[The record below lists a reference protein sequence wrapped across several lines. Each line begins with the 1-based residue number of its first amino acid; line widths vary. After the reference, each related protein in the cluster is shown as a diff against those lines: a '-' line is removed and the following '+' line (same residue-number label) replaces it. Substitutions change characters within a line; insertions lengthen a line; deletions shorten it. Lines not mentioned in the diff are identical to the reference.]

1 MKAALDASPA
11 WSKDIRRLK
20 ERRTL
25 APLLAPA
32 LERTQASRHLF
43 HARAGQFDLGGET
56 FQIPRFHF
64 VGPRGGGDYR
74 RIGVFGGIHGDELS
88 SALACVELACHLD
101 RRPALATGWELFI
114 YPACNPTGLEDNT
127 RFSRRGKDLNREFWQ
142 ESREAEVRILERE
155 LATLRFEGIIAL
167 HSDDT
172 SEGLYGFVRG
182 SELTRHVLEPALR
195 AAEAVL
201 PRNLQQTIDG
211 FDAREGIIEQGYQGI
226 LSAPAGQK
234 PAPFEIVLETPHL
247 APIDLQ
253 VQAHVRAIETVLEG
267 YQSFISFG
275 QNL

>member
-1 MKAALDASPA
+1 MKAALDVYPA
-11 WSKDIRRLK
+11 WGNDIRRLK
-20 ERRTL
+20 ERRHL

-32 LERTQASRHLF
+32 LERAKASRHLF
-43 HARAGQFDLGGET
+43 HTPAGHFDLGSES

-74 RIGVFGGIHGDELS
+74 RIGIFGGIHGDELS
-88 SALACVELACHLD
+88 SAVACVELACHLEK
-101 RRPALATGWELFI
+101 RPALATGWEVFI
-114 YPACNPTGLEDNT
+114 YPACNPSGLEDNT

-142 ESREAEVRILERE
+142 HSREAEVRILERE
-155 LATLRFEGIIAL
+155 LTTLHFEGIISL

-182 SELTRHVLEPALR
+182 SELTRHVLEPALL
-195 AAEAVL
+195 AAESVL
-201 PRNLQQTIDG
+201 PRNLQHIIDG
-211 FDAREGIIEQGYQGI
+211 FDAHQGIIEQGYQGI
-226 LSAPAGQK
+226 LSAPADQK

-247 APIDLQ
+247 APMELQ
-253 VQAHVRAIETVLEG
+253 VQAHVRAIETILEG